1 MAVSAWEEESAAEEV
16 SAEAWALVSVAAL
29 EEALVEQAGEWA
41 LAEEWVV
48 EWAEEWEEEALEEQ
62 EVWEAGYLS
71 PTRQEGPEWD
81 SVRFSGR
88 KLLF

>member
-16 SAEAWALVSVAAL
+16 SAEAWAQVSVAAL

-41 LAEEWVV
+41 LAEEWV
-48 EWAEEWEEEALEEQ
+48 EWAEEWEEALEEQ

>member
-41 LAEEWVV
+41 LAEEW
-48 EWAEEWEEEALEEQ
+48 EEEALEEQ
-62 EVWEAGYLS
+62 EVWEAGFLS